1 MPKYIMN
8 NILVIVLKLDL
19 TFFTNLQFS
28 SDWSFFNT
36 GL

>member
-19 TFFTNLQFS
+19 TFFTNLQS
-28 SDWSFFNT
+28 RSDWSFFNT